1 MQGIYAGIRPQSEND
16 KLISAI
22 GYIFTPIVPIIVLV
36 TTLKDS
42 RFNKVHAYQG
52 LIFFGIAF
60 AYYILYSCAYFA
72 VTSVVSLLGCVLWVG
87 YFVPFVVALYLA
99 FRVYTAQQVE
109 FPLITQA
116 TASLFKDM

>member
-1 MQGIYAGIRPQSEND
+1 MQGIYAGIQPQSEND

-36 TTLKDS
+36 TTMKDS

-52 LIFFGIAF
+52 LIFFGVAF
-60 AYYILYSCAYFA
+60 AYYFLYTCAYIA
-72 VTSVVSLLGCVLWVG
+72 ITSVVSLLGCILWMG
-87 YFVPFVVALYLA
+87 YFVPFVVSLYLA

-116 TASLFKDM
+116 TAAVFKDM